1 MKKIILT
8 ILFIQVNKI
17 ILIIIIHLLLN
28 FANLREK
35 KKNNNRDISQPKISI
50 FLPIFNKA
58 KYLKRSI
65 ESIQNQTIKEI
76 EIIPVNDASEDNAL
90 EILNEIAKND
100 SRIKIVNNNKNR
112 GLLYSR
118 AMGIINSNGEYLMN
132 LDPDD
137 ELNGIYVLEYLY
149 KIAKKSKTDVV
160 SFGHLIKDNFT
171 SKKTFKCT
179 KFWRVQNQPKIFKLG
194 NEMLDFLITDKFNKK
209 GNFFEGI
216 CLL

>member
-76 EIIPVNDASEDNAL
+76 EIIPVNISHFR
-90 EILNEIAKND
+90 K
-100 SRIKIVNNNKNR
+100 K
-112 GLLYSR
+112 LLY
-118 AMGIINSNGEYLMN
+118 AGI
-132 LDPDD
+132 
-137 ELNGIYVLEYLY
+137 
-149 KIAKKSKTDVV
+149 KAKKS
-160 SFGHLIKDNFT
+160 
-171 SKKTFKCT
+171 
-179 KFWRVQNQPKIFKLG
+179 
-194 NEMLDFLITDKFNKK
+194 
-209 GNFFEGI
+209 FFI
-216 CLL
+216 RNWK